1 MLGVLV
7 IGNILNMA
15 KLVVQGYQ
23 GQPTSL
29 FTPSAPAL
37 PATPDEQ

>member
-23 GQPTSL
+23 GQPTFL
-29 FTPSAPAL
+29 YAICICLACHF
-37 PATPDEQ
+37 